1 MIPVFLAGL
10 ASSQAS
16 WLAARQT
23 TIASNVANANTP
35 GYQVRDVTP
44 FSAVLENAS
53 LSLASTHPAHIDP
66 SSGLAPTEKVSKSD
80 SWEVFHSGNSVA
92 LEQEMMKAGQV
103 NQDYALNTTI
113 VKAFHRMLSM
123 SAK

>member
-1 MIPVFLAGL
+1 VIPVFLASL

-44 FSAVLENAS
+44 FSSVLDNTS
-53 LSLASTHPAHIDP
+53 MSLASTHPAHINP
-66 SSGLAPTEKVSKSD
+66 TSGLAPTERVSKSD

-103 NQDYALNTTI
+103 NQDYALNTSI
-113 VKAFHRMLSM
+113 VKAFHRMVSM

>member
-1 MIPVFLAGL
+1 MVPVFLASL
-10 ASSQAS
+10 ASSQAQ

-44 FSAVLENAS
+44 FSKVLDNAS
-53 LSLASTHPAHIDP
+53 LTLASTNPAHMDP
-66 SSGLAPTEKVSKSD
+66 DAGSAPVEKVSKKD
-80 SWEVFHSGNSVA
+80 GWEVFHSGNSVA
-92 LEQEMMKAGQV
+92 LEQEMMKAGEV
-103 NQDYALNTTI
+103 NQSYALNTAV
-113 VKAFHRMLSM
+113 VKSFFRMVSM

>member
-1 MIPVFLAGL
+1 M
-10 ASSQAS
+10 
-16 WLAARQT
+16 
-23 TIASNVANANTP
+23 
-35 GYQVRDVTP
+35 
-44 FSAVLENAS
+44 LENAS

-113 VKAFHRMLSM
+113 VKAFHRMVSM

>member
-1 MIPVFLAGL
+1 MVPVFLASL
-10 ASSQAS
+10 ASSQAQ

-35 GYQVRDVTP
+35 GYSARDVTP
-44 FSAVLENAS
+44 FSAMLDQTS
-53 LSLASTHPAHIDP
+53 LSLASTDPRHLDPAA
-66 SSGLAPTEKVSKSD
+66 GLAPTQKISKTD

-92 LEQEMMKAGQV
+92 LEQEMMKAGEV
-103 NQDYALNTTI
+103 NQSFALNTAI
-113 VKAFHRMLSM
+113 VKAFSRMVSM

>member
-1 MIPVFLAGL
+1 VIPVFLAGL
-10 ASSQAS
+10 ASSQAG

-44 FSAVLENAS
+44 FSAVLDNAS
-53 LSLASTHPAHIDP
+53 LSMTATNPAHIDP
-66 SSGLAPTEKVSKSD
+66 SGGLAPTQKVSKSD

-92 LEQEMMKAGQV
+92 LEQEMMKAGEV
-103 NQDYALNTTI
+103 NQSYALNTAI
-113 VKAFHRMLSM
+113 VKSFFRMVSM

>member
-10 ASSQAS
+10 AASQAS

-44 FSAVLENAS
+44 FSTVLENAS

-113 VKAFHRMLSM
+113 VKAFHRMVSM

>member
-1 MIPVFLAGL
+1 VVPVFLASL
-10 ASSQAS
+10 ASSQAQ

-44 FSAVLENAS
+44 FSAVLDNAS
-53 LSLASTHPAHIDP
+53 VALASTNPAHIDP
-66 SSGLAPTEKVSKSD
+66 GAGLAPTEKVSKSD

-92 LEQEMMKAGQV
+92 LEQEMMKAGEV
-103 NQDYALNTTI
+103 NQGYALNTAI
-113 VKAFHRMLSM
+113 VKSFFRMVSM

>member
-1 MIPVFLAGL
+1 MSPVFLSSL

-35 GYQVRDVTP
+35 GYQARDVTP
-44 FSAVLENAS
+44 FAAVLDKTAMS
-53 LSLASTHPAHIDP
+53 LTSTNPAHIDP
-66 SSGLAPTEKVSKSD
+66 TGGLTPEQKVSKRD

-92 LEQEMMKAGQV
+92 LEQEMMKAGEI
-103 NQDYALNTTI
+103 NQSYALNTAI
-113 VKAFHRMLSM
+113 VKAFHTMVSM

>member
-1 MIPVFLAGL
+1 VIPVFLASL

-44 FSAVLENAS
+44 FNTVLDNTS
-53 LSLASTHPAHIDP
+53 MSLASTNPAHIDP
-66 SSGLAPTEKVSKSD
+66 TSGLAPTEKVSKSD

-103 NQDYALNTTI
+103 NQDYALNTSI
-113 VKAFHRMLSM
+113 VKAFHRMVSM

>member
-1 MIPVFLAGL
+1 VVPVFLAGL
-10 ASSQAS
+10 ASSQAQ

-35 GYQVRDVTP
+35 GYQARDVTP
-44 FSAVLENAS
+44 FSMMLDQTA
-53 LSLASTHPAHIDP
+53 LSLTSTDPRHIDP
-66 SSGLAPTEKVSKSD
+66 AAGLAPTQKISKTD

-92 LEQEMMKAGQV
+92 LEQEMMKAGEV
-103 NQDYALNTTI
+103 NQGYALNTAI
-113 VKAFHRMLSM
+113 VKAFSRMVSM